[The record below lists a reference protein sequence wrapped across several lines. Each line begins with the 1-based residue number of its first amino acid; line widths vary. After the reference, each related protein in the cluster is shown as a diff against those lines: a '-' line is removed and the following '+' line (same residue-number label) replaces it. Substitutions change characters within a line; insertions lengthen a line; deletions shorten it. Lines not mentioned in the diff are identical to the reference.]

1 MNSSA
6 SVVLS
11 LECSGGCKG
20 SVTNVLH
27 VRDQSTR
34 KYISAK
40 SQCLCRLFL
49 ANLQCQAV
57 FILPPNTSWM
67 PSCLAYLQ
75 ASIVMIVDVHICGV
89 KFIAVPLRLPCP
101 PQLPSSLCF
110 MFHLKVFSGKPSQ
123 PPPTPPS
130 HTNPQEFWWPFCDV
144 KRYSLQSLAQILPY
158 YKKYRTVLSI
168 RKVQG
173 LRPHIKQVFN

>member
-11 LECSGGCKG
+11 LECSVGFKASG
-20 SVTNVLH
+20 TNVLH

-67 PSCLAYLQ
+67 PSCLAHLQ
-75 ASIVMIVDVHICGV
+75 TSIVMIVDFHICGV

-101 PQLPSSLCF
+101 PPLPSSLCF

-158 YKKYRTVLSI
+158 YKK
-168 RKVQG
+168 
-173 LRPHIKQVFN
+173 